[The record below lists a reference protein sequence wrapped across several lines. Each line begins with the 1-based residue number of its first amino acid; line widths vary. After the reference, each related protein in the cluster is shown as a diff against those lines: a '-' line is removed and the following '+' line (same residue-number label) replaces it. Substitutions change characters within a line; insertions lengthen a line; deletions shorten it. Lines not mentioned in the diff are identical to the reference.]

1 MIADAKCKICRRS
14 GVKLFLKGDRCFSA
28 KCQIV
33 RRPYPPGP
41 KRKQRRRNFS
51 EFGVELREKQRLKNL
66 YQLRERQFE
75 GCVEGAL
82 SQRGKVE
89 DATVLLINGL
99 ESRLD
104 NVVFRMGFA
113 ASRAHAR
120 QLVSHGHFL
129 VNKKSINIPSF
140 KVKKGCEIAL
150 KEASAKKTI
159 FQNVKAAL
167 KKQKVPT
174 WLELNA
180 EKLSGKVIG
189 QPSYEEVVP
198 VEIPA
203 IFEYYS
209 R

>member
-1 MIADAKCKICRRS
+1 MQNEKCKICRRL
-14 GVKLFLKGDRCFSA
+14 GVKLFLKGERCFTP

-41 KRKQRRRNFS
+41 KRRKKRVSFS
-51 EFGVELREKQRLKNL
+51 EYGMELREKQQLKNL

-75 GCVEGAL
+75 KYVEVAL

-89 DATVLLINGL
+89 DATILLTKEL

-104 NVVFRMGFA
+104 NVVFRLGFA
-113 ASRAHAR
+113 SSRAQAK
-120 QLVSHGHFL
+120 QFVSHGHFL
-129 VNKKSINIPSF
+129 VNKKAINIPSYM
-140 KVKKGCEIAL
+140 VKKGDEVSL
-150 KEASAKKTI
+150 KENSAKKAI
-159 FQNVKAAL
+159 FKEIKNVL
-167 KKQKVPT
+167 KKQKVPS

-180 EKLSGKVIG
+180 EGLFGKVIG
-189 QPSYEEVVP
+189 EPSLEGAPPVEVP
-198 VEIPA
+198 V